1 MVTDVYQ
8 WALTDLTDRLA
19 DQNSHIGGLQGGGRY
34 RGAVR
39 HTFLQ
44 RTFLALAVVVLGAGC
59 SQPPAPPAPATFQ
72 ADVKYAQVGDVK
84 LAYYV
89 RGEGKPLL
97 MINGYISTM
106 SLWDPLLVEE
116 LAKGHQ
122 LILFDN
128 RGVGLS
134 SDTAANN
141 TTIPQMAD
149 DAAGLIK
156 ALGLNKPDILGWSMG
171 ARIGQQLLIR
181 HPDLVDKAVLAAANP
196 GGSQGVP
203 ADKAVEDKLN
213 DPNISDDQK
222 LALLFPP
229 GDGEE
234 ALAEEIYS
242 RILAA
247 GKQGSAPDDFTVS
260 KETALRQNRARTTL
274 WDADESNFADL
285 KNIKN
290 PVLLTDG
297 RDDVVDKPVNS
308 ANMARQIPFSWLA
321 FFDGGH
327 AFLFQQHEKFAA
339 TVDAFLK

>member
-1 MVTDVYQ
+1 M
-8 WALTDLTDRLA
+8 
-19 DQNSHIGGLQGGGRY
+19 
-34 RGAVR
+34 
-39 HTFLQ
+39 
-44 RTFLALAVVVLGAGC
+44 AVVGLCAGC
-59 SQPPAPPAPATFQ
+59 TKPPAPPAPPAPAAFQ

-260 KETALRQNRARTTL
+260 KETALRQNRANRPPVPCTGTYASRCYRQKKEAHHTVRLFCKLPRTEL
-274 WDADESNFADL
+274 GSNYFASFSASS
-285 KNIKN
+285 
-290 PVLLTDG
+290 TTCA
-297 RDDVVDKPVNS
+297 VNG
-308 ANMARQIPFSWLA
+308 LA
-321 FFDGGH
+321 
-327 AFLFQQHEKFAA
+327 KRMIIA
-339 TVDAFLK
+339 TTNT

>member
-1 MVTDVYQ
+1 M
-8 WALTDLTDRLA
+8 
-19 DQNSHIGGLQGGGRY
+19 
-34 RGAVR
+34 
-39 HTFLQ
+39 
-44 RTFLALAVVVLGAGC
+44 AVVGLCAGC
-59 SQPPAPPAPATFQ
+59 AKPPAPPAPPAPATFQ

-106 SLWDPLLVEE
+106 SLWDPLLIEE
-116 LAKGHQ
+116 LAKNHQ
-122 LILFDN
+122 LIVFDN

-134 SDTAANN
+134 SDTTANN

-149 DAAGLIK
+149 DAAGLIN

-171 ARIGQQLLIR
+171 ARIAQQLLIR
-181 HPDLVDKAVLAAANP
+181 HPESVGKAVLAAANP

-213 DPNISDDQK
+213 DPNVPDDQK

-274 WDADESNFADL
+274 WDADESNFANL
-285 KNIKN
+285 KNITN

-308 ANMARQIPFSWLA
+308 VNMARQIPFSWLA

-327 AFLFQQHEKFAA
+327 AFLFQEHEKFAA